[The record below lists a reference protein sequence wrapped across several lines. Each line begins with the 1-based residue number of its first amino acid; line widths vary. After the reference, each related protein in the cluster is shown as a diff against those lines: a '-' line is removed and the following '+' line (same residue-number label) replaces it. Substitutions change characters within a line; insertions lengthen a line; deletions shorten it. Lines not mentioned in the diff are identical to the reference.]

1 MIRKLD
7 QGRERQVK
15 NGSNVNRVLAQELN
29 KPGMKRFKRRKVSA
43 RFGDNIWAADLAE
56 MWSLSSKN
64 WGVKF
69 LLCAI
74 DVFTKYPWLK
84 GWKS

>member
-1 MIRKLD
+1 
-7 QGRERQVK
+7 
-15 NGSNVNRVLAQELN
+15 
-29 KPGMKRFKRRKVSA
+29 MKKFQRRKVSA

-74 DVFTKYPWLK
+74 DVFTKYPWLE

>member
-1 MIRKLD
+1 MIDVKKYQQLWSISCLIRKLN

-29 KPGMKRFKRRKVSA
+29 KPMMKRFKRRKVSA

-56 MWSLSSKN
+56 M
-64 WGVKF
+64 
-69 LLCAI
+69 
-74 DVFTKYPWLK
+74 
-84 GWKS
+84 